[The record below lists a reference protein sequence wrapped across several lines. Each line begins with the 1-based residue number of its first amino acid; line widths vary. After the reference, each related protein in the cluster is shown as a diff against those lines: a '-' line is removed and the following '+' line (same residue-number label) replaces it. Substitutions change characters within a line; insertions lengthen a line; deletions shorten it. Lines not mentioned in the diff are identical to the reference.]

1 MQNAKGGDKV
11 ADFEYEMFVYLLENF
26 QVVFFVW
33 TLSIWRAITEYC
45 VKAKDIIL
53 ARDGK
58 LVIRPDSG
66 DPVDILCGLEKQ

>member
-1 MQNAKGGDKV
+1 MQNAKVIGIKLQTLNMV
-11 ADFEYEMFVYLLENF
+11 CLLIREISGI
-26 QVVFFVW
+26 
-33 TLSIWRAITEYC
+33 LSLVMDTFDLWRAITEYC

-66 DPVDILCGLEKQ
+66 DPVDILCG

>member
-1 MQNAKGGDKV
+1 
-11 ADFEYEMFVYLLENF
+11 MFVYLLEKF
-26 QVVFFVW
+26 PSGI
-33 TLSIWRAITEYC
+33 LSLVMDTFYGAITEYC

-66 DPVDILCGLEKQ
+66 DPVDILCG